1 MSQNGSILSG
11 GAVSYALSVI
21 STKKI
26 DLDLKTTKRVNGK
39 EKTSGNCP
47 EICDT
52 PPMRN
57 DALSVGESGSLG
69 KASPNLTAL
78 LIK

>member
-39 EKTSGNCP
+39 IG
-47 EICDT
+47 
-52 PPMRN
+52 
-57 DALSVGESGSLG
+57 GENRCGMCFV
-69 KASPNLTAL
+69 PFYPFCYYEP
-78 LIK
+78 